1 MLKSALFAGT
11 FDPLTKGHVDII
23 RRAAPMFETLVI
35 GVAENPEKTP
45 FFSLDERLEQLI
57 SATKEWPHVKIAA
70 YQGLTWQFAKQNKVS
85 VLIRSLR
92 PGEDHSHEF
101 SLAAAN
107 KELGG
112 LETLFL
118 TASPDVSFISSSIVR
133 EILRAG
139 GSAERYLA

>member
-1 MLKSALFAGT
+1 MKTALFAGT

-23 RRAAPMFETLVI
+23 RRAAPLFSALLI
-35 GVAENPEKTP
+35 GVAENPEKKP

-57 SATKEWPHVKIAA
+57 SATKEWPQVKIAA
-70 YQGLTWQFAKQNKVS
+70 YQGLTWQFAKNNQVD

-92 PGEDHSHEF
+92 PGEDHAMEY

-118 TASPDVSFISSSIVR
+118 VASPDVSFISSSLVR

-139 GSAERYLA
+139 GSAEKYLA